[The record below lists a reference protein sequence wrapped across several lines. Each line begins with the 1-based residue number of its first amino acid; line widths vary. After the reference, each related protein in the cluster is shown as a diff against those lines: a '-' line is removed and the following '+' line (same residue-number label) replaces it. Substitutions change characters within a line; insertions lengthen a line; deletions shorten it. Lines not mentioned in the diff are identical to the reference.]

1 MGNRKRAGVIE
12 GVEKQER
19 VCYTAK
25 SAVGEFNDHLVNVKG
40 DEDEQ
45 DKTFH

>member
-1 MGNRKRAGVIE
+1 MYGMVE

-19 VCYTAK
+19 SCYT
-25 SAVGEFNDHLVNVKG
+25 SIPAVCEFNYYRVNVKG

>member
-1 MGNRKRAGVIE
+1 MVE
-12 GVEKQER
+12 GLENQYSS
-19 VCYTAK
+19 CYTSIA
-25 SAVGEFNDHLVNVKG
+25 AVCEANCYRVNVKG